1 MEQESFEIQ
10 TKVRITD
17 SEPVLAALHSP
28 EIEIVRQR
36 HYREYDT
43 YFSFSDP
50 GQGYLRFREDHFIG
64 EDGEVNNVRAR
75 LTLIGAPEFNFPKQQ
90 VLLSRSSYYAP
101 ANQSLRFYREYFK
114 PAGELELE
122 KDRLRYLVRYQDTE
136 FFINIDTFQK
146 PALGQFLEIK
156 SRTWSRKDANHKA
169 ALAKELLSFL
179 CASPL
184 ETISKDYIE
193 MVVA

>member
-1 MEQESFEIQ
+1 MAREQLGVSKLIAIGGAMEQESFEIQ

-43 YFSFSDP
+43 YFSFDDP

-64 EDGEVNNVRAR
+64 DDGEVNQQRTR
-75 LTLIGAPEFNFPKQQ
+75 PPDLIGAPEFNFPKQQ

-101 ANQSLRFYREYFK
+101 ANHSLRFYREYFK
-114 PAGELELE
+114 PAASSSLKRIACASWYATKTQNSLSTSILS
-122 KDRLRYLVRYQDTE
+122 KNR
-136 FFINIDTFQK
+136 
-146 PALGQFLEIK
+146 PWASSWK
-156 SRTWSRKDANHKA
+156 SKA
-169 ALAKELLSFL
+169 APGAGKM
-179 CASPL
+179 P
-184 ETISKDYIE
+184 TIKQPWQQSY
-193 MVVA
+193 